1 MSQSKKIFPTSGVA
15 QIGQGSPLGEGGN
28 NTGLFNISTYQLG
41 KMGNYGQTR
50 DYINLENGEIDT
62 GVNLSGTP
70 STDIDDYYSVDM
82 WTGQSPYGQ
91 EIVNGID
98 MINNKTMTLIKGH
111 SSLKTANGRLDY
123 ESSPMFLDSERGNSR
138 VFFSNRGPGGNYASD
153 YKLQADSNFF
163 QYTTSGYKWG
173 YGNSQLTNNMNTI
186 GQRYL
191 GYTFRAKPKF
201 FDIVK
206 WTGDGTLNR
215 QISHNLQSIP
225 YFMIIKRVN
234 VSNEIDE
241 WGGNPQYPMFD
252 SLFVINQSPSSAR
265 SLKYKLYPEMEGS
278 HTTYGQQ
285 GVWYSDLPSDPGNVG
300 AQTNLG
306 YQSNQTFWLKY
317 NMGDGTNVVMPTT
330 SNFTVGH
337 SASHASGFTNENNGE
352 YIAYLW
358 ASDDS
363 SSSMIKC
370 GQFGGAN
377 FSVNLGWRPQTIWTF
392 RYSGTIGGITS
403 GSFTDPDLLIDK
415 KLWYGSSSYGGDV
428 LIRRPWSFWSNT
440 SYSQTLSQAG
450 HTSYHSAGTSG
461 TTHMNVHSQGFKGT
475 GAVHTSNSL
484 LNSNGGNFYIAIRD
498 SEYTWSNTSANK
510 GFYFWGNTKRDKT
523 IDTTPG
529 NNRSN
534 RMTYSDNQVIDTV
547 RANYQQTGN
556 VGSNNSDQPYQIRD
570 SASPFQGSYANN
582 YKFSHSGMT
591 YFDRTKLGINP
602 VAPVSS
608 DSGKYFIWGMK
619 AYPKFFDIVE
629 WTGDGTANRQ
639 ISHNLQV
646 EPAMIILSEVDQNSR
661 YSRVWHK
668 DLPNSMGF
676 LDQKNQ
682 FQPNTYSNWG
692 NQHDTAHPYKN
703 FGGTG
708 GANGVATPT
717 STYFTVSHAEGVSG
731 GYPDNHSP
739 PNYNTK
745 RAGNNTN
752 QKYMAYLFADQ
763 KTTGNIAV
771 GTYTGNGW
779 STAQAGNTSIYHERS
794 TSLASAYG
802 PSVYDSGV
810 FVDLGWEPQWVM
822 MKNMSRTQTSWVM
835 FDTTRGWDWNMG
847 ESYDAT
853 SQYGDNSP
861 HNVGQHTIHN
871 RGQFH
876 HSADVG
882 HPMTNGFEVRGAGN
896 GNGTTDA
903 PSSAGGIYSGISY
916 GSNAIGTANSYNWN
930 IAGDTYLY
938 VAVRRDEIT
947 PSEGKQIYAVS
958 RAKNRV
964 GNIGDQF
971 SFGSNING
979 IGQQS
984 HTFGAISSTSTYND
998 HQNPVLFKPD
1008 LVIVNDANSQSSTY
1022 NMMRIM
1028 TRGWGTYAPSVTNET
1043 NYDARRSSD
1052 LWPTTSQ
1059 VSANPFSISS
1069 GFGITYPDTRGMWQ
1083 TNNSSSTIADPDIY
1097 THMFKRAKGFM
1108 DIIHYRGSGSAMTKP
1123 HALGVAPEML
1133 IFKMS
1138 RFSLTNY
1145 SPYGSLNTGWEVFHK
1160 DLTPAGSGDAFSMK
1174 VMFGLGTGSHLYHPT
1189 TGVGTYKA
1197 DDSFTNTNTPNYVG
1211 DGTIAVGSTD
1221 DASGSHFAG
1230 GNLSV
1235 SSTDITLDIGKS
1247 ANSGGSDPYYHQC
1260 IMFASSPGVS
1270 RVGYYLGSGTSDVNV
1285 NCGFSGNAR
1294 FILIKREDDKG
1305 PWIVFEAGDA
1315 HQSNHS
1321 YYYQS
1326 NIRSAGTNT
1335 SIGASSDYFTY
1346 LNRKDVAVRE
1356 DVIDPFAN
1364 GFTVKAN
1371 SYTNGVGTL
1380 SEARNGGCPI
1390 NVNGARYIFLAIA

>member
-1 MSQSKKIFPTSGVA
+1 MSQSKKIFPTSGVS
-15 QIGQGSPLGEGGN
+15 QTGQGSPLGEGGN
-28 NTGLFNISTYQLG
+28 STGLFNISTYQLG
-41 KMGNYGQTR
+41 KSGNYGQTR

-62 GVNLSGTP
+62 GIDLTGTP

-82 WTGQSPYGQ
+82 WTGQEPYGQ

-98 MINNKTMTLIKGH
+98 MVNNKTMTFIKGH
-111 SSLKTANGRLDY
+111 SSLKNTNGRLDY
-123 ESSPMFLDSERGNSR
+123 ESSPMFFDSERGNSR
-138 VFFSNRGPGGNYASD
+138 TFFSNRGPGGNYAGE
-153 YKLQADSNFF
+153 YTLEGNSNFF

-173 YGNSQLTNNMNTI
+173 YGSTQATQCLNSY

-201 FDIVK
+201 FDVVK

-225 YFMIIKRVN
+225 YFMIIKR
-234 VSNEIDE
+234 IDDI
-241 WGGNPQYPMFD
+241 NNLQYPMFD
-252 SLFVINQSPSSAR
+252 SLFIINQSPSTS
-265 SLKYKLYPEMEGS
+265 SFKYKLYPEMEGS

-285 GVWYSDLPSDPGNVG
+285 GVWYSDQSGDPGNVG

-317 NMGDGTNVVMPTT
+317 NMGNGTNVVMPTN

-377 FSVNLGWRPQTIWTF
+377 FNVNLGWRPQTIWTF

-403 GSFTDPDLLIDK
+403 GSFTDPDLLMDK
-415 KLWYGSSSYGGDV
+415 KLYWGSNSYGGDV
-428 LIRRPWSFWSNT
+428 VMRRPWSFWSNSSHST
-440 SYSQTLSQAG
+440 TLSQAG

-461 TTHMNVHSQGFKGT
+461 TTYMNVHSQGFKGT
-475 GAVHTSNSL
+475 GAIYSSNSL
-484 LNSNGGNFYIAIRD
+484 FNSSASNFYIAIRD
-498 SEYTWSNTSANK
+498 SEYTWNNTSANR
-510 GFYFWGNTKRDKT
+510 GFYFWGNTKREKT
-523 IDTTPG
+523 IDTTPD

-534 RMTYSDNQVIDTV
+534 RLTYSDNQMIDTA
-547 RANYQQTGN
+547 RANYQQTGS
-556 VGSNNSDQPYQIRD
+556 VGSDTSNQPDQLQYAH
-570 SASPFQGSYANN
+570 SLFQGSYANN
-582 YKFSHSGMT
+582 YKAYNAGMR
-591 YFDRTKLGINP
+591 YFDRTKLGIHP
-602 VAPVSS
+602 VAPFSS

-646 EPAMIILSEVDQNSR
+646 EPAMIILSEVDYSGR

-668 DLPNSMGF
+668 DLPNSMGW
-676 LDQKNQ
+676 LDQKEQ
-682 FQPNTYSNWG
+682 FRSNTDSVWG
-692 NQHDTAHPYKN
+692 SRHDTAHPYKV

-745 RAGNNTN
+745 RAGNNTGV
-752 QKYMAYLFADQ
+752 KYCAYLFADQ

-779 STAQAGNTSIYHERS
+779 STAQTSYSIYHERPAS
-794 TSLASAYG
+794 NLASAYG
-802 PSVYDSGV
+802 PSLYDSGV

-822 MKNMSRTQTSWVM
+822 MKNMNRYHTSWVM

-853 SQYGDNSP
+853 SQYNDQSP
-861 HNVGQHTIHN
+861 HNIGVRPIFN
-871 RGQFH
+871 RGKFH

-882 HPMTNGFEVRGAGN
+882 HPMTKGFEVRGIGN
-896 GNGTTDA
+896 LNGTTSQTA
-903 PSSAGGIYSGISY
+903 PGGITSGVSYS
-916 GSNAIGTANSYNWN
+916 SNNLDNANSWNWN

-947 PSEGKQIYAVS
+947 PTEGKQIYAIS
-958 RAKNRV
+958 RAKDSV
-964 GNIGDQF
+964 GYKNDQF
-971 SFGSNING
+971 SFGNSINYSG
-979 IGQQS
+979 LNS
-984 HTFGAISSTSTYND
+984 HPFGAISSTSTYND
-998 HQNPVLFKPD
+998 HKNPVLFKPD
-1008 LVIVNDANSQSSTY
+1008 LVIINDANTNSSSY
-1022 NMMRIM
+1022 NIMRIA

-1043 NYDARRSSD
+1043 NHDARRQTD
-1052 LWPTTSQ
+1052 LWPQTGQT
-1059 VSANPFSISS
+1059 SANPFSQSS
-1069 GFGITYPDTRGMWQ
+1069 GFGITYPETRGAWEKI
-1083 TNNSSSTIADPDIY
+1083 NNTTTQNPKIY
-1097 THMFKRAKGFM
+1097 THMFKRARGFM
-1108 DIIHYRGSGSAMTKP
+1108 DIIHYRGSGTAMTKP

-1138 RFSLTNY
+1138 RFSMTNGSSY
-1145 SPYGSLNTGWEVFHK
+1145 DSLNTGWEVFHK

-1174 VMFGLGTGSHLYHPT
+1174 VMFGLGTGSHMAHPT

-1211 DGTIAVGSTD
+1211 DGTIAVGSAD

-1230 GNLSV
+1230 GGLSV
-1235 SSTDITLDIGKS
+1235 SSTDITLDTGKS

-1260 IMFASSPGVS
+1260 IMFATLPGVS
-1270 RVGYYLGSGTSDVNV
+1270 KVGYYLGTGTSDVSV

-1305 PWIVFEAGDA
+1305 PWIVFESGDA
-1315 HQSNHS
+1315 HQSGGTT
-1321 YYYQS
+1321 YFQS
-1326 NIRSAGTNT
+1326 NIRS
-1335 SIGASSDYFTY
+1335 GASDYFTY
-1346 LNRKDVAVRE
+1346 LNRKDIPVSQ

-1371 SYTNGVGTL
+1371 SYTNGATQSL
-1380 SEARNGGCPI
+1380 PQNGGCPI
-1390 NVNGARYIFLAIA
+1390 NINGARYIFLAIA

>member
-1 MSQSKKIFPTSGVA
+1 MSQSKKIFATSGVA
-15 QIGQGSPLGEGGN
+15 QTGQGSPLGEGGN

-41 KMGNYGQTR
+41 KAGNYGQTR

-62 GVNLSGTP
+62 GIDLSGTP

-98 MINNKTMTLIKGH
+98 MINNKTMTFIKGH

-123 ESSPMFLDSERGNSR
+123 ESSPMFFDSERGNSR
-138 VFFSNRGPGGNYASD
+138 VFFSNRGPGGNYAGE
-153 YKLQADSNFF
+153 YTLNGNSNFF

-173 YGNSQLTNNMNTI
+173 YGNQQTTNCLNTL

-215 QISHNLQSIP
+215 QIAHNLQSIP
-225 YFMIIKRVN
+225 YFMIIKR
-234 VSNEIDE
+234 IDDI
-241 WGGNPQYPMFD
+241 NNLQYPMFD
-252 SLFVINQSPSSAR
+252 SLFIINQSPSTS
-265 SLKYKLYPEMEGS
+265 SFKYKLYPEMEGS

-285 GVWYSDLPSDPGNVG
+285 GVWYSDLTGDPGNVG

-317 NMGDGTNVVMPTT
+317 NMGNGTNVVMPTT

-337 SASHASGFTNENNGE
+337 SSSHASGFTNENNGE

-377 FSVNLGWRPQTIWTF
+377 FNVNLGWRPQTIWTF

-403 GSFTDPDLLIDK
+403 GSFTDPDLLMDK
-415 KLWYGSSSYGGDV
+415 KLWWGSSSYGGDV

-440 SYSQTLSQAG
+440 SHSQTLSQAG

-461 TTHMNVHSQGFKGT
+461 NTWMSVHSQGFKGT
-475 GAVHTSNSL
+475 GQIYTSNSL
-484 LNSNGGNFYIAIRD
+484 FNSNGGNFYIAIRD
-498 SEYTWSNTSANK
+498 SEYSWSNTSDNK
-510 GFYFWGNTKRDKT
+510 GFYFWGNTKREKT
-523 IDTTPG
+523 LDTTPS

-534 RMTYSDNQVIDTV
+534 IMTYSDNQVIDTV
-547 RANYQQTGN
+547 RANHQQTGT
-556 VGSNNSDQPYQIRD
+556 VGSNNSDQPYQIQT
-570 SASPFQGSYANN
+570 ASSLFQGSYANN

-646 EPAMIILSEVDQNSR
+646 EPAMIILCEVDQNNR
-661 YSRVWHK
+661 YARVWHK
-668 DLPNSMGF
+668 DLPHSMGF
-676 LDQKNQ
+676 LDQKDQ
-682 FQPNTYSNWG
+682 FQPNTYNNWG
-692 NQHDTAHPYKN
+692 NFHDTAHPYKV

-708 GANGVATPT
+708 GTYGVAQPT

-745 RAGNNTN
+745 RAGNNNN

-779 STAQAGNTSIYHERS
+779 STAQVPNTSIYHERVAS
-794 TSLASAYG
+794 TVSPGVVNSYG
-802 PSVYDSGV
+802 PSPYDSGV

-822 MKNMSRTQTSWVM
+822 MKNMNRYQTSWVM

-882 HPMTNGFEVRGAGN
+882 HPMANGFEVRGIGN
-896 GNGTTDA
+896 GNGSVSGSA
-903 PSSAGGIYSGISY
+903 PGGIQSGICH
-916 GSNAIGTANSYNWN
+916 GSSCIGTSNSYNWN

-938 VAVRRDEIT
+938 VAIRRDEIT
-947 PSEGKQIYAVS
+947 PTEGKQIYAIS
-958 RAKNRV
+958 RAKNRF

-971 SFGSNING
+971 SFGSNINYL
-979 IGQQS
+979 GQQS
-984 HTFGAISSTSTYND
+984 HAFGAISSTSTYND

-1008 LVIVNDANSQSSTY
+1008 LVIVNDANTNSSSY

-1043 NYDARRSSD
+1043 NHDARRSSD
-1052 LWPTTSQ
+1052 LWPSSGQT
-1059 VSANPFSISS
+1059 SANPFSMSS
-1069 GFGITYPDTRGMWQ
+1069 GFGITYPDTRGMWDQ
-1083 TNNSSSTIADPDIY
+1083 VNNTTTTYPKIY
-1097 THMFKRAKGFM
+1097 THMFKRARGFM
-1108 DIIHYRGSGSAMTKP
+1108 DIIHYRGGGTTMTKP

-1138 RFSLTNY
+1138 RFSLTNGSAY
-1145 SPYGSLNTGWEVFHK
+1145 NSLNTGWEVYHK
-1160 DLTPAGSGDAFSMK
+1160 DMTPAGSGDWTTMK
-1174 VMFGLGTGSHLYHPT
+1174 MMFGLGTGSHT
-1189 TGVGTYKA
+1189 SDSNGVGTYRA
-1197 DDSFTNTNTPNYVG
+1197 DDSMTNTNTPNYVG

-1221 DASGSHFAG
+1221 DASGSHFSAG
-1230 GNLSV
+1230 ISV
-1235 SSTDITLDIGKS
+1235 SSTDITLGGGKA
-1247 ANSGGSDPYYHQC
+1247 ANLGGSDPYYHQC
-1260 IMFASSPGVS
+1260 IMFATLPGVS
-1270 RVGYYLGSGTSDVNV
+1270 KVGYYLGTGTSDVSV

-1305 PWIVFEAGDA
+1305 PWIVFESGDA
-1315 HQSNHS
+1315 HQSGGTI
-1321 YYYQS
+1321 YFQS
-1326 NIRSAGTNT
+1326 NIRS
-1335 SIGASSDYFTY
+1335 GASDYFTY
-1346 LNRKDVAVRE
+1346 LNRKDIPVSQ